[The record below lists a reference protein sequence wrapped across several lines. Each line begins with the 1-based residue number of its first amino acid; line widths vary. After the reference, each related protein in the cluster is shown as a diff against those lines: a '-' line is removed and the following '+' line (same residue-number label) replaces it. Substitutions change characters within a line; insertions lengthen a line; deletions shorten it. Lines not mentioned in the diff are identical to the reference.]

1 MSINC
6 SLYCL
11 KNNPLESLEVAR
23 AIIKSGNID
32 VHGDEDNWLAFR
44 YQQDK
49 TTLIVDRMN
58 KDKADVGFV
67 ELIENT
73 QSFISSI
80 ETQNT
85 LVQSEL
91 IKHINNTTQVL
102 AFELD
107 IEDVTF
113 DETSEEILF
122 SIAAKANAIIFT
134 GNEFLN
140 IEGGL
145 IFDVEGTSEE
155 AIVLS

>member
-11 KNNPLESLEVAR
+11 KNSPLEVLEMAR
-23 AIIKSGNID
+23 AIVKSDKID

-58 KDKADVGFV
+58 KDKVDVGFA

-73 QSFISSI
+73 KSFVSSI
-80 ETQNT
+80 DTKNTQ
-85 LVQSEL
+85 VQSEL
-91 IKHINNTTQVL
+91 IKHINKSTQVL

-113 DETSEEILF
+113 DEISEEILF
-122 SIAAKANAIIFT
+122 SIAAKANAVIFT

-140 IEGGL
+140 IKGGL

-155 AIVLS
+155 AIILL